1 VKRTSLVAVVA
12 IALLATAGVAV
23 AANSVIN
30 HDAAATP
37 DEKISFEL
45 TKDTHNLTWDGP
57 AVYEGNNGDLTT
69 LNASVNET
77 YDNPYSFIASDVE
90 FQDAG
95 AFPHNKPDVSALEAA
110 EWSKDGGSSTGTF
123 TVADTETAPNVDAL
137 LLSTSGQS
145 SGDTAVFS
153 ASNFSVDSDAEKR
166 YLQLVLDVDTLD
178 SAASVDVATVDAD
191 GDEYVATID
200 PSASS
205 GNDLITNAT
214 GEGVI
219 YQQQLGK
226 LDVAGSGDGTVDG
239 IQSIEVRVSDADAAL
254 SISAL
259 NVESMSEWS
268 FGETRVDSDGDDE
281 LETETIRQNAEGGAL
296 EVHSLDT
303 LGPMLEQGTIHGL
316 TTSWDMTA
324 ASLSAE
330 DVNVTYS
337 EEAPNQ
343 AYAGTATVYYRM
355 GLPSAYE
362 LNPSQARRTANQTV
376 SGTELISVE
385 YAEATGDTNM
395 TEISDSAWTDISDSF
410 GNRGDNVTVDETIQA
425 GQHGVTKYQ
434 LMLGESQLQAMQE
447 TSGGPGIFGDSGQG
461 SGGIL
466 SSIISLPGAALASLL
481 GLLGLRKRRSGS

>member
-1 VKRTSLVAVVA
+1 VKRSSLVAVVA
-12 IALLATAGVAV
+12 VALIATVGVAV
-23 AANSVIN
+23 AADSIIN

-37 DEKISFEL
+37 DEKISFDL

-57 AVYEGNNGDLTT
+57 SVYEANDGDLAT

-77 YDNPYSFIASDVE
+77 DDNPHSFIASDVE

-95 AFPHNKPDVSALEAA
+95 AFPHNKDDVSALDAD
-110 EWSKDGGSSTGTF
+110 EWSTDGGSSTGTPS
-123 TVADTETAPNVDAL
+123 ASDTETASNVDAIS
-137 LLSTSGQS
+137 LSTSGQS

-166 YLQLVLDVDTLD
+166 YLQLVLDIDTLD
-178 SAASVDVATVDAD
+178 SAATVNVATVDAD
-191 GDEYVATID
+191 GDEYVASID

-205 GNDLITNAT
+205 GDDLITNAT

-226 LDVAGSGDGTVDG
+226 LAVSGSGDGTVDG
-239 IQSIEVRVSDADAAL
+239 IQRIEVRVSDADAAV

-259 NVESMSEWS
+259 NVESMSPWS

-281 LETETIRQNAEGGAL
+281 LETETIRQNADGGAL

-303 LGPMLEQGTIHGL
+303 VGPMLEQGMIHGL

-324 ASLSAE
+324 ASRPAD

-337 EEAPNQ
+337 ETAPNQ

-355 GLPSAYE
+355 GIPSAYE
-362 LNPSQARRTANQTV
+362 LTPSQARRTANQTV

-395 TEISDSAWTDISDSF
+395 TAISDSSWTDITDSF
-410 GNRGDNVTVDETIQA
+410 GNRGDNVTVDGTIQA
-425 GQHGVTKYQ
+425 GQVGVTKYQ
-434 LMLGESQLQAMQE
+434 LMLSESQL
-447 TSGGPGIFGDSGQG
+447 
-461 SGGIL
+461 
-466 SSIISLPGAALASLL
+466 
-481 GLLGLRKRRSGS
+481 